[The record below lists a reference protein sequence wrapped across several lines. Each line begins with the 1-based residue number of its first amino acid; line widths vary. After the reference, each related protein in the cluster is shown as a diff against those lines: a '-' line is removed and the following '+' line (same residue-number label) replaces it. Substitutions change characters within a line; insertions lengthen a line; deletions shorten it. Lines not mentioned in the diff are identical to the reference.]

1 MFKIIFNG
9 LEPVEPC
16 WIVTAAL
23 PTALKKPKRY
33 TIDATTPAKHNAHTV
48 VIKKVKIVLVEIL
61 PNFFVSVIVEIA
73 NVIDTNTIGTIISC
87 NELTNN

>member
-1 MFKIIFNG
+1 MFNG

-33 TIDATTPAKHNAHTV
+33 TIEAITPAKHNAHTV
-48 VIKKVKIVLVEIL
+48 VIKKVKIVLVE
-61 PNFFVSVIVEIA
+61 FY
-73 NVIDTNTIGTIISC
+73 
-87 NELTNN
+87 LTSLYL